1 MFHAR
6 IKHLQIQYHF
16 MKEINA
22 FGKLNFENVRLKN
35 QLVDVFIQLLG
46 TTKFR
51 KFKENIDVLNF
62 KKT

>member
-35 QLVDVFIQLLG
+35 QLVDVFI
-46 TTKFR
+46 
-51 KFKENIDVLNF
+51 
-62 KKT
+62 